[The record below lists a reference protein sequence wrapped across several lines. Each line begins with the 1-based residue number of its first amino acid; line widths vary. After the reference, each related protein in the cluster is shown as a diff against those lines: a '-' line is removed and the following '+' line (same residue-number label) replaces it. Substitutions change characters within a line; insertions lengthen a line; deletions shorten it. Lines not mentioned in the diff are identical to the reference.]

1 MNKVQDFILTFIGIF
16 LSYTF
21 YNRIM
26 YQSKEDIER
35 YQFNKLQKLLI
46 ESGKHVPYYK
56 KLFQEIN
63 FNPKTDFNSIKD
75 LKKIPI
81 LEQKIVRKD
90 RNQFINKKYPFYI
103 DMNTSGTSGTP
114 FKASISF
121 NHWVVEQAV
130 IWRQWKSFN
139 YNFRDK
145 MAIIRSYSPKKNDK
159 LIKVD
164 LLRNFIFY
172 SPYHLTDKNMEA
184 YYEDMIKR
192 DVKFLRGYPSSI
204 KIFSE
209 FCYRKNYKIEN
220 LKGIFLA
227 SETLSEND
235 KDFIRKVFKVPVVN
249 HYGLAECIVMFGNIG
264 SDQLLYSYDDYG
276 YLETIENKDNEHIVI
291 GTNLNNY
298 SMPLIRYNTNDR
310 IVIKK
315 NNIKSNINFKTI
327 EKISGR
333 KNEYIVSLDYKI
345 PVTNLYTIFAKYT
358 DITQFQI
365 VQSSISSINII
376 ILCPDDKIDNIKNSL
391 FKNLNFLQKKE
402 INFKIEFSSN
412 FIRTGEGKISPF
424 ISYEKK

>member
-1 MNKVQDFILTFIGIF
+1 
-16 LSYTF
+16 
-21 YNRIM
+21 
-26 YQSKEDIER
+26 
-35 YQFNKLQKLLI
+35 
-46 ESGKHVPYYK
+46 
-56 KLFQEIN
+56 
-63 FNPKTDFNSIKD
+63 
-75 LKKIPI
+75 
-81 LEQKIVRKD
+81 
-90 RNQFINKKYPFYI
+90 
-103 DMNTSGTSGTP
+103 
-114 FKASISF
+114 
-121 NHWVVEQAV
+121 
-130 IWRQWKSFN
+130 
-139 YNFRDK
+139 

-327 EKISGR
+327 EKIAGR

>member
-1 MNKVQDFILTFIGIF
+1 
-16 LSYTF
+16 
-21 YNRIM
+21 
-26 YQSKEDIER
+26 
-35 YQFNKLQKLLI
+35 
-46 ESGKHVPYYK
+46 
-56 KLFQEIN
+56 
-63 FNPKTDFNSIKD
+63 
-75 LKKIPI
+75 
-81 LEQKIVRKD
+81 
-90 RNQFINKKYPFYI
+90 
-103 DMNTSGTSGTP
+103 
-114 FKASISF
+114 
-121 NHWVVEQAV
+121 
-130 IWRQWKSFN
+130 
-139 YNFRDK
+139 
-145 MAIIRSYSPKKNDK
+145 
-159 LIKVD
+159 
-164 LLRNFIFY
+164 
-172 SPYHLTDKNMEA
+172 
-184 YYEDMIKR
+184 
-192 DVKFLRGYPSSI
+192 
-204 KIFSE
+204 
-209 FCYRKNYKIEN
+209 
-220 LKGIFLA
+220 
-227 SETLSEND
+227 
-235 KDFIRKVFKVPVVN
+235 
-249 HYGLAECIVMFGNIG
+249 MFGNIG

-365 VQSSISSINII
+365 VQSSISSIDII

-412 FIRTGEGKISPF
+412 FIRTGEGKIPPF